1 MSTLVVGYDGTEG
14 ARTALAEGVRL
25 ATELGAEV
33 HLVFSY
39 STGRLGGE
47 LRDLDA
53 AVAERAAQVLAEGKA
68 LAAEQGAPATT
79 SFRREDPAEGLIA
92 AADELDARYVVVG
105 SYGERPLKSA
115 LVGSTPTRLLHLCER
130 PVLVVRAPEGTTRPP
145 SAPPV
150 GDP

>member
-1 MSTLVVGYDGTEG
+1 MSTLVVGFDGTEG
-14 ARTALAEGVRL
+14 ARTALAEATRL
-25 ATELGAEV
+25 ARDLDAAL

-53 AVAERAAQVLAEGKA
+53 AVAERASAVLAEGAA
-68 LAAEQGAPATT
+68 LVTAEGMQASTA
-79 SFRREDPAEGLIA
+79 FLRNDPAEGLIA
-92 AADELDARYVVVG
+92 AAEELDARYVIVG

-130 PVLVVRAPEGTTRPP
+130 PVLVVRAPEGTTR
-145 SAPPV
+145 SA
-150 GDP
+150 